1 MVAELT
7 AVGVPEIA
15 PVEVEKVRP
24 AGSVGDID
32 QETTAPPLADGVAV
46 VIAVPFDR
54 VNGLPLYPMSNGAA
68 SLTVIEIDVVALPP
82 VLLAYTVY
90 VVEEDRAV
98 GVPEISPLEVEKV
111 RPVGSVGVIDHAVTV
126 PPNADGV
133 AVVIAVPLVSV
144 NGLPLYETEYGERSL
159 TWMVT
164 VAVPLPPALVAVI
177 V

>member
-7 AVGVPEIA
+7 DVGVPEIA
-15 PVEVEKVRP
+15 PVDVENARP
-24 AGSVGDID
+24 AGSDGEID
-32 QETTAPPLADGVAV
+32 QPVTVPPLEDGIAV

-54 VNGLPLYPMSNGAA
+54 VNGLPLYTMSNGAA
-68 SLTVIEIDVVALPP
+68 SLTVMVTDAVALPP

-98 GVPEISPLEVEKV
+98 GVPEISPFEVENE
-111 RPVGSVGVIDHAVTV
+111 RPAGSAGVIAQEVTV
-126 PPNADGV
+126 PPNAVGV
-133 AVVIAVPLVSV
+133 AVVIAVPFVSV
-144 NGLPLYETEYGERSL
+144 NGLPLYATEYGDRSL

-164 VAVPLPPALVAVI
+164 VAVPLPPAFVAVI